1 MVVNVKGD
9 APSLSLFTRPYLH
22 NSLYNNQL
30 QRSGLDCTSSWG
42 NNALVISDPA
52 YFWIVPLTRKILTI
66 AVATRGDNDNNDY
79 DYYFRPGKIEE
90 TSFPLNLPSG
100 MGTY

>member
-30 QRSGLDCTSSWG
+30 QRSGLDCTSSLG
-42 NNALVISDPA
+42 NN
-52 YFWIVPLTRKILTI
+52 
-66 AVATRGDNDNNDY
+66 
-79 DYYFRPGKIEE
+79 DYYFRPGKLEE
-90 TSFPLNLPSG
+90 TSFPLNLPWG